1 MKTTYYIDIDGTI
14 AQYQDRL
21 RSAGP
26 EPSRE
31 PFSTYQAW
39 LDKIQTKEALLKDNV
54 VPGMLNLVRALD
66 FHSEVRTVFDEI
78 VYLTAREENL
88 RPVTEQWLRAKGFPK
103 KELIMR
109 PNNDLRENH
118 IFKQDVIESKG
129 STVNVMIDDDPSGK
143 LQEICRSKGWTF
155 LKAVTY

>member
-39 LDKIQTKEALLKDNV
+39 LDKIQTKEALLRDKA
-54 VPGMLNLVRALD
+54 VPGMLNLVRALKIHCD
-66 FHSEVRTVFDEI
+66 LTTTDKI

-88 RPVTEQWLRAKGFPK
+88 REVTDKWLNNRNFPVA
-103 KELIMR
+103 ELIMR
-109 PNNDLRENH
+109 PTKDLRENH
-118 IFKQDVIESKG
+118 VFKQEVIERHG
-129 STVNVMIDDDPSGK
+129 SDVVVMIDDDPSNK
-143 LQEICRSKGWTF
+143 LQEVCRLKGWIF